1 MDPKNHIVII
11 FILLL
16 MLMPVFADAQA
27 FQALPADSEIKF
39 PVPDSGLGLSD
50 TILILTEEENGLL
63 PEDPADDVFCLADEK
78 PEVQNCGTD
87 DVLSI
92 SGEQSDN
99 AVIGTDPE
107 LTDGSVMDYIMPNLN
122 GEEIHLGGIISENQ
136 VTMLNIWG
144 ISCAPC
150 LKEIPHLVDLREQY
164 KDRGFEIVGLTSDL
178 LDPNGET
185 DPDLE
190 EEAKEIV
197 TELDVTYPVLVL
209 TGEIRKQMQIIAT
222 PTTVF
227 VNDKGQVIGD
237 VIMGT
242 RSGDEWD
249 RMIRDILDQ
258 PEHR

>member
-1 MDPKNHIVII
+1 MPRPNRWKASALVAIDNGRTSEAGMRVFRLVITTRRP
-11 FILLL
+11 LSS
-16 MLMPVFADAQA
+16 V
-27 FQALPADSEIKF
+27 SNRHST
-39 PVPDSGLGLSD
+39 SGSRPSQ
-50 TILILTEEENGLL
+50 TT
-63 PEDPADDVFCLADEK
+63 
-78 PEVQNCGTD
+78 
-87 DVLSI
+87 
-92 SGEQSDN
+92 
-99 AVIGTDPE
+99 
-107 LTDGSVMDYIMPNLN
+107 
-122 GEEIHLGGIISENQ
+122 
-136 VTMLNIWG
+136 IWG
-144 ISCAPC
+144 ISSAPC
-150 LKEIPHLVDLREQY
+150 LTEIPHLVDLREQY

-178 LDPNGET
+178 LAPNGET

-258 PEHR
+258 QDQR